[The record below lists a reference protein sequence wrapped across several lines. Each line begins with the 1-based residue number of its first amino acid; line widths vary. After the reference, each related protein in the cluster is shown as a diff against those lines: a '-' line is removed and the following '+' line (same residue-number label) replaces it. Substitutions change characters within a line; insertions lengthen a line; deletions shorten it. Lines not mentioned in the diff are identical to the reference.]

1 MERTIEKM
9 KDPLYRFL
17 EREVNVAENLLR
29 IILKN
34 LKDVN
39 LMCMG

>member
-1 MERTIEKM
+1 MERSIEKM

-17 EREVNVAENLLR
+17 EREITVAGNLLTL
-29 IILKN
+29 ILKQ

-39 LMCMG
+39 LMCLG